1 MAEDYRKAA
10 LDPPTRALCD
20 YAVKVTREPWNV
32 TDADIEGLRGNGFS
46 DTAIFEAT
54 HVIGYFNHINRLADA
69 LRVDLE
75 PEMPPAPAPP
85 APSAV
90 EGPGPDGSATL
101 GDLQRRIEAIFGERD
116 GRRGIPRNFMWFAE
130 EVGEL
135 SRAIARE
142 GAAEREKEFADVLAW
157 LCSLATLSGV
167 DLAAAAWRRYGG
179 GCPRCRAT
187 PCACPPAPGDP
198 PRTS

>member
-10 LDPPTRALCD
+10 LDAPTRALCD
-20 YAVKVTREPWNV
+20 YAVKVTRAPWTV
-32 TDADIEGLRGNGFS
+32 ADEDVEGLRRHGFS

-69 LRVDLE
+69 LHVDLE
-75 PEMPPAPAPP
+75 PEMPPAPAAP
-85 APSAV
+85 APEASA
-90 EGPGPDGSATL
+90 SL
-101 GDLQRRIEAIFGERD
+101 GDFQSRIQAIFGERD
-116 GRRGIPRNFMWFAE
+116 GRRGIPRNFMWFTE

-135 SRAIARE
+135 SRALVRE
-142 GAAEREKEFADVLAW
+142 GPAEREKEFADVLAW

-167 DLAAAAWRRYGG
+167 DLAAAAWRRYGD

-187 PCACPPAPGDP
+187 PCACPPAPGDT
-198 PRTS
+198 R